1 MSTATVAR
9 TVGAIALLHVCRQ
22 LKPGDAEKMITKR
35 KVEYAEWLS
44 IWKANA
50 TKILELVCSYGGRKK
65 LFHHD
70 RHSIMPLWSRAPS
83 VMRAFGDKPSGE
95 GVG

>member
-1 MSTATVAR
+1 MSTATVAW

-22 LKPGDAEKMITKR
+22 LKPCDAEKMITKR

-50 TKILELVCSYGGRKK
+50 SKILDFDHVALEEGAKR
-65 LFHHD
+65 
-70 RHSIMPLWSRAPS
+70 RAW
-83 VMRAFGDKPSGE
+83 VWG
-95 GVG
+95 

>member
-9 TVGAIALLHVCRQ
+9 TVGAIALLHVGRQ

-50 TKILELVCSYGGRKK
+50 SKILDLVCC
-65 LFHHD
+65 
-70 RHSIMPLWSRAPS
+70 
-83 VMRAFGDKPSGE
+83 
-95 GVG
+95 